1 MITVPIDA
9 AVLFVAGGSLIVV
22 SGFIFYVMIGKV
34 NRKLPDN
41 EQIGY
46 IGFYPAK
53 VFRITGEY
61 RRLYPQS
68 HLNVVRIV
76 LNIAGG
82 ILIIASAARLS
93 HFWR

>member
-1 MITVPIDA
+1 MTLPIGIA
-9 AVLFVAGGSLIVV
+9 ILLGAGISLIIT
-22 SGFIFYVMIGKV
+22 SGFIFYAMIGKV

-53 VFRITGEY
+53 VFRITAEY
-61 RRLYPQS
+61 RRLYPHS
-68 HLNVVRIV
+68 HLNAVRILLSV
-76 LNIAGG
+76 VGF
-82 ILIIASAARLS
+82 ILGACAAARLS